1 MRQMYRMFNLCMSI
15 CIMDICMQIF
25 IRYNDHQNEAILIN
39 SIILYAVNKFKSVDV
54 KKKRVLGSI
63 RTKHEKSNRLTRQ
76 DLGVVVA

>member
-1 MRQMYRMFNLCMSI
+1 MSI

-54 KKKRVLGSI
+54 KKKEFWDQFEQNMKNRIDLRD
-63 RTKHEKSNRLTRQ
+63 RT
-76 DLGVVVA
+76 